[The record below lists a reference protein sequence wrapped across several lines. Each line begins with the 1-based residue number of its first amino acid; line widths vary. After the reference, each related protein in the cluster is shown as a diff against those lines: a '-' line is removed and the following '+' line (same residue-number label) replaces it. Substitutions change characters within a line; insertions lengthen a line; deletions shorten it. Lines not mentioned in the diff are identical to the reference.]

1 MMKTNNQL
9 TKMIVVIFI
18 SIYTMIS
25 NVSADVFFK
34 QKVHTDAMQIM
45 GQAQPAQNYVTE
57 IWITPSKAVMSS
69 EKNKTVIDFDKKMIV
84 LADHV
89 RKTFMQMPLDFTKA
103 FNADMTVQENAEMQ
117 EFMGKMME
125 IKITVQPTDEMKNIN
140 QWNCRKYVQ
149 SVVTAMGEVKS
160 EIWATL
166 SIALD
171 ADLYSK
177 FSAAMMAQMPGVSQ
191 NLGKTMEEMKK
202 IKGVQVFSSTQ
213 TKMMGQTFGSTTE
226 LLEYKEGKAP
236 VEAFNIPAEYKKQ
249 DMF

>member
-1 MMKTNNQL
+1 MMNVNNQ
-9 TKMIVVIFI
+9 MIKIIVAIFMLVNA
-18 SIYTMIS
+18 MIS
-25 NVSADVFFK
+25 NVSADVYFK

-45 GQAQPAQNYVTE
+45 GQSQPAQNYVSE
-57 IWITPSKAVMSS
+57 IWITPSKAGMSS
-69 EKNKTVIDFDKKMIV
+69 EKNKTVIDFDKKMII

-89 RKTFMQMPLDFTKA
+89 RKTFMQMPLDFSKA
-103 FNADMTVQENAEMQ
+103 FNTDMTVQENAEMK

-125 IKITVQPTDEMKNIN
+125 IKVTVQPTDDMKNIN
-140 QWNCRKYVQ
+140 QWHCRKYLQTVT
-149 SVVTAMGEVKS
+149 TAMGEVKS
-160 EIWATL
+160 EIWATS

-171 ADLYSK
+171 LDLYSK

-191 NLGKTMEEMKK
+191 NLGKMMEEMKK

-213 TKMMGQTFGSTTE
+213 TEMMGQTFGSSTE